1 MPSLIARIFEAFR
14 NATNLREPA
23 TGGPGITQSDAL
35 QPEPP
40 STLPAGIA
48 TQGLFIIG
56 AARTGTT
63 ILQNALNDSTDIF
76 LLGEPALHRD
86 PGSADFATR
95 YNAKHRA
102 WNNQE
107 TKSSYCPRLFEAD
120 ACWQAYLA
128 RLAELYRYVGS
139 KIVITPGRA
148 GEEAERVLAFQS
160 RYFYQSHYVFTFR
173 NPLDVLMSTRGL
185 AEYNGGWVAGYTD
198 VMKGFFEVV
207 ALFIRSLRN
216 LPHVHVVFHEAVDAE
231 VFGRLEQALGIPLSN
246 AASYYDNRKV
256 RHYTLDAVPESH
268 RTLVAD
274 AITLYEDF
282 RRAALAGFDLIQI
295 EQNDG
300 HLHPDH
306 FTVLGRL
313 SWRVTRFLAG
323 IDAHG

>member
-1 MPSLIARIFEAFR
+1 MIARILGAFGR
-14 NATNLREPA
+14 APDPHESTGADDKQAHADAVMQEPA
-23 TGGPGITQSDAL
+23 TL
-35 QPEPP
+35 
-40 STLPAGIA
+40 LPAGIA
-48 TQGLFIIG
+48 MQGLFIIG

-63 ILQNALNDSTDIF
+63 ILQNALNDSADVF

-86 PGSADFATR
+86 PGSADFAAR
-95 YNAKHRA
+95 YNAKHRT

-160 RYFYQSHYVFTFR
+160 RHFYQSHYIFTFR

-185 AEYNGGWVAGYTD
+185 AEYNGGWVAGHAD

-216 LPHVHVVFHEAVDAE
+216 LPHVHVVFHETVDAE
-231 VFGRLEQALGIPLSN
+231 VFARLEQALGIPLGN
-246 AASYYDNRKV
+246 AAGYYDNRKV
-256 RHYTLDAVPESH
+256 RHYALDAVPEPH
-268 RTLVAD
+268 RALVAD

-313 SWRVTRFLAG
+313 SWRVTRFLAN
-323 IDAHG
+323 IDAHA